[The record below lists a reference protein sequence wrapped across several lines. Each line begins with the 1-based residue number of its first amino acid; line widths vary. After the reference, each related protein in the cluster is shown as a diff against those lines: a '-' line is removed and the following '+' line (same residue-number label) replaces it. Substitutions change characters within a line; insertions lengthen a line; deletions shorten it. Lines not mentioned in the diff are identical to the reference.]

1 MKGERRINPF
11 LTASLALHILLLTGL
26 RASHTETAR
35 PLPRVI
41 TLQLDTM
48 DTSRPQQA
56 PEPVVETVSMP
67 LSTPVHTPA
76 AAVKRSP
83 VYRTVP
89 VRKAAPGQASER
101 NGNGG
106 SDRQGRAGTGIGHGT
121 GSDSNSDVGSG
132 IAIPATVGLQTQ
144 GIGFQ
149 APVAGVGATGL
160 RLSSGSGVATGDTHA
175 DRSGSHGQGSSAG
188 DDNGGK
194 YGPRV
199 LQSTEFKLPSL
210 TKASV
215 KAKVEPV
222 YPPEARRRGLEGEV
236 RVRVKI
242 TDSGRVEAA
251 EVLRSSGHASMDKA
265 ALEAAR
271 RMFFNPARR
280 GGDTV
285 PDVANITFRFSL
297 KDER

>member
-1 MKGERRINPF
+1 MKGGRRINPF

-26 RASHTETAR
+26 RASPTETAR

-56 PEPVVETVSMP
+56 PEPVVETVRMP
-67 LSTPVHTPA
+67 VSVPPA
-76 AAVKRSP
+76 SVVKRSL
-83 VYRTVP
+83 VYGLVP
-89 VRKAAPGQASER
+89 ARKAAPVQASGR

-121 GSDSNSDVGSG
+121 GSDSNSVAGGG

-194 YGPRV
+194 SGPGV
-199 LQSTEFKLPSL
+199 LQSTEFRLPSL

-251 EVLRSSGHASMDKA
+251 EVLRSSGYASMDKA

-271 RMFFNPARR
+271 RMSFNPARR

-285 PDVANITFRFSL
+285 SDVANITFRFSL